1 MGSSNRDKCALIGGM
16 SATKN
21 SSHQ

>member
-1 MGSSNRDKCALIGGM
+1 MGSSNRDKCALIGDM
-16 SATKN
+16 SATKK